1 MEHPQDESLGKRLA
15 EAQCAALN
23 VLLLSSHSIG
33 CLRVF
38 ASGLSRIKRSTGT
51 VETPLVAQAMAKATL
66 CREASAVLDGVYSDT
81 WSLLVDA
88 NRPPPGQPL
97 AFQKVYEMARA
108 LCASLDRVLP
118 STPESD
124 TVDLVIAAARYQLCT
139 SEEASALWTAINQE
153 FAIAGNKYGIR
164 IAPIRHPEADT
175 MAQVDAMMA
184 PLLRDAHE
192 SWEEPTVTPDQ
203 GDSASSEKQNE
214 VTAPGA
220 HGDGAILSRVA
231 KALCAEVESIH
242 RLRLGRTTSRLWKN
256 ELASQM
262 PPDIVA
268 LRQSLDD
275 ARSAI
280 SDLGYEEHSLKSGQ
294 LSTTF
299 LARFD
304 DDHAAATTA
313 LPKLIEEAHASHK
326 QAAAALDERA
336 HDQACAQNS
345 LIEGW
350 LATHREKLQ
359 AMRGEF
365 AQPYERQLV
374 ELTRLHDNLVAVDP
388 WRETSYCGVL
398 LKIVDATLTLLESDR
413 SMDNYME
420 TARLSESFA
429 HLTATEWEDLEMS
442 IRSEAA
448 RIGMASGS
456 QGDDE
461 HDDSPGSQATMTGV
475 QCAKMIGIDAAT
487 LSRWRSKTPK
497 WARGSL
503 ALFEHLM
510 DRDNHSHYLRD
521 RVVRLRAWY
530 EKAMRLGLGRET
542 DCP

>member
-51 VETPLVAQAMAKATL
+51 VETPLVVQAMAKATL

-313 LPKLIEEAHASHK
+313 LPKLIEEAHAS
-326 QAAAALDERA
+326 
-336 HDQACAQNS
+336 
-345 LIEGW
+345 
-350 LATHREKLQ
+350 
-359 AMRGEF
+359 
-365 AQPYERQLV
+365 
-374 ELTRLHDNLVAVDP
+374 
-388 WRETSYCGVL
+388 YCGVL
-398 LKIVDATLTLLESDR
+398 LKIVDTTLTLLESDR

-497 WARGSL
+497 WARGSF